1 MIKKLSNIFYL
12 VNIIITSIL
21 IATYLGIAIFSVAGL
36 QALYASG
43 ALNITLPPE
52 YAGVISVEQYV
63 NVLSVNL
70 AVIFFS
76 LTVFSIL
83 SLIFT
88 IIARKD
94 ETKKMHIV
102 ALVFSALTSGAT
114 FGIAGAILG
123 LIYTSKE
130 NN

>member
-12 VNIIITSIL
+12 VNIIITAIL
-21 IATYLGIAIFSVAGL
+21 IATYLGIAIFSVVGL

-43 ALNITLPPE
+43 VLNITLPPE

-63 NVLSVNL
+63 NALSVNL